1 MEEKYESIRERSG
14 VLTIMGTEYRAQ
26 LSDIVDIKEL
36 GRGSFGVVRKAH
48 FKQTK
53 TLMAVKVI
61 YFNNLIFI
69 PSFFMFYF
77 FKKGKMKCSIVNIGF
92 FVCYQKFINSN
103 V

>member
-1 MEEKYESIRERSG
+1 MKVEEKYESIRERSG

-61 YFNNLIFI
+61 DYCSLNYILFIFFTCKMI
-69 PSFFMFYF
+69 LSFT
-77 FKKGKMKCSIVNIGF
+77 
-92 FVCYQKFINSN
+92 
-103 V
+103 

>member
-14 VLTIMGTEYRAQ
+14 VLTIMGIEYRAQ
-26 LSDIVDIKEL
+26 LSDIVDIREL

-61 YFNNLIFI
+61 YSSSLNYVFI
-69 PSFFMFYF
+69 ILYF
-77 FKKGKMKCSIVNIGF
+77 QEKKNEVA
-92 FVCYQKFINSN
+92 V
-103 V
+103 

>member
-14 VLTIMGTEYRAQ
+14 VLTIMGIEYRAQ
-26 LSDIVDIKEL
+26 LSDIVDIREL

-61 YFNNLIFI
+61 YFSSLNYVFI
-69 PSFFMFYF
+69 ILYSQE
-77 FKKGKMKCSIVNIGF
+77 KKNEVA
-92 FVCYQKFINSN
+92 V
-103 V
+103 

>member
-61 YFNNLIFI
+61 YFKNNFIFI
-69 PSFFMFYF
+69 SSFCIFCL
-77 FKKGKMKCSIVNIGF
+77 KNRSSIRIANIDSL
-92 FVCYQKFINSN
+92 VCYQKFIKP
-103 V
+103 